1 MPASVLNEAHFIS
14 QFLQVGEQDI
24 LNYPPIPDAPI
35 NTITRAVPRIPMSRL
50 LMSID
55 FITVPLTK
63 VYGKPIFIKSG
74 I

>member
-1 MPASVLNEAHFIS
+1 MPASVLNEAHIIS

-50 LMSID
+50 LMSIY
-55 FITVPLTK
+55 FIAVTLTK